1 MGLRVMS
8 ILSEKVLITSTDYLG
23 PASKVFLERQT
34 NAHMNGLKFDDL
46 KKENIPELVRWIR
59 ISANLLIGKDRAD
72 EFADK
77 VNKFA

>member
-1 MGLRVMS
+1 MS
-8 ILSEKVLITSTDYLG
+8 ILSEKVLLTSTDYLG

-46 KKENIPELVRWIR
+46 KKENIPDLVRWIR

-77 VNKFA
+77 INKFA